1 MTESSSVDSPRAATL
16 RLESLTVVVPAFNE
30 ARRLPQT
37 LARLSGYLRDRV
49 RNAEVLVV
57 DDGSTDDTVATAASL
72 GDAVT
77 VVRQS
82 HAGKGAAVRRG
93 VLAAGRDWI
102 LVMDA
107 DMAIPIEE
115 IERLADA
122 ADDAPIVIGSKR
134 LGNADL
140 RYPLLRRIGSR
151 LGQLWIQLLVVRGF
165 RDTQCGFKLF
175 RRDAAQQLF
184 AVQRLDGFGFD
195 FEVLYL
201 ARRYGI
207 AVRELPVSCH
217 HVAGGTVRI
226 RAYVRTFLEA
236 LAVVR
241 NRLLGRYPRTPP
253 PPRG

>member
-1 MTESSSVDSPRAATL
+1 MTGSTRAEPPRKAAL
-16 RLESLTVVVPAFNE
+16 GIDSLTVVVPAYNE

-37 LARLSGYLRDRV
+37 LTRLTGYLRDHV
-49 RNAEVLVV
+49 HHAEVVVV
-57 DDGSTDDTVATAASL
+57 DDGSTDETVAAASAL

-77 VVRQS
+77 VVRQQ

-93 VLAAGRDWI
+93 VLAASRDWI

-115 IERLADA
+115 VERLAGA
-122 ADDAPIVIGSKR
+122 SGEAPIVIGSKR

-165 RDTQCGFKLF
+165 QDTQCGFKLF
-175 RRDAAQQLF
+175 RRDAARQLF
-184 AVQRLDGFGFD
+184 AAQRLDGFGFD
-195 FEVLYL
+195 FEVLFL

-217 HVAGGTVRI
+217 HVAGGSVRI
-226 RAYVRTFLEA
+226 RAYARTFLEA

-241 NRLLGRYPRTPP
+241 NRLLGRYPRKPP
-253 PPRG
+253 HG